1 MTASIPF
8 HVHDKAISLF
18 YDRGKELNKRPGE
31 TKRRTAEGR
40 RRRRRRRSETLKQY
54 PPTHSGVNLSLRSA
68 VSLAQEDL
76 IDPNRLDTN
85 RRSPEDTSGGPSY
98 YCASVI
104 IMCLINCMSSEF
116 LTTLNG
122 QILISKSHL
131 KVIANISLLVA
142 FLIPPPT
149 TAADSRKYL
158 KPLLPIYIIYIIYLL
173 QVQLYRINRLMCD
186 YDHKQ
191 LLSAGYRV
199 TCHGLADWLLQLP
212 LRARRIRE

>member
-8 HVHDKAISLF
+8 HVDDKAISLF
-18 YDRGKELNKRPGE
+18 YDRGKELNKRPRE
-31 TKRRTAEGR
+31 TKRRTAEG
-40 RRRRRRRSETLKQY
+40 RRRRRSETLKQY

-98 YCASVI
+98 YGASVI

-131 KVIANISLLVA
+131 KVIANISILVA
-142 FLIPPPT
+142 FLRLPPT
-149 TAADSRKYL
+149 TT
-158 KPLLPIYIIYIIYLL
+158 PPPIH
-173 QVQLYRINRLMCD
+173 VNT
-186 YDHKQ
+186 
-191 LLSAGYRV
+191 LSLCFRF
-199 TCHGLADWLLQLP
+199 
-212 LRARRIRE
+212 I